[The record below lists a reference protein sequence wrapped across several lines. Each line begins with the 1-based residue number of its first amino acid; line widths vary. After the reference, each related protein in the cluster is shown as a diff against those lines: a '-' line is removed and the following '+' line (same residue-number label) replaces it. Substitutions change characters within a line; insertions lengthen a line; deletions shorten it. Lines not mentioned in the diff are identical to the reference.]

1 MIFFYKGYPEKLGGK
16 WGEKIPIIRLI
27 DCAVFASPSKMGKL
41 RRAKAVFAS
50 PSKMGKLRRAKAV
63 FASPSKMGKLRRA
76 KAVFALKASDVIF
89 DYAETSRR
97 AK

>member
-41 RRAKAVFAS
+41 RRAKAVFA
-50 PSKMGKLRRAKAV
+50 
-63 FASPSKMGKLRRA
+63 
-76 KAVFALKASDVIF
+76 LKASDVIF

>member
-63 FASPSKMGKLRRA
+63 FA
-76 KAVFALKASDVIF
+76 LKASDVIF